1 MILENK
7 KSVIYSKTLASDVNT
22 LIKSVSSEQLFILT
36 DEQTKIHCL
45 PVLQKEGALSSAKV
59 YTMPCGDHYKT
70 IETVVDIWKFLG
82 ENGGTRKSV
91 LINLGGGVVT
101 DLGGFVANTF
111 KRGIKFINIPTTL
124 LSMVDA
130 AVGGKT
136 GINFNGLKN
145 EIGVI
150 NPAENVVIYTD
161 FLRSLDTENLLSGY
175 AEMLK
180 HGLLSSE
187 KEMKKLSK
195 FDARNPDFNLLSEL
209 IETSIEVKANI
220 VKQDPTEKGIRKAL
234 NLGHTIGHAFESYS
248 HKINKP
254 ILHGYAVAWGLI
266 GELLLSYKL
275 KGLPQEI
282 MLNTVRFIKE
292 NYGVFE
298 ITCDDYPALY
308 EYMAHDKKNANAREI
323 NFTLLSNVGEII
335 PNCIVDKE
343 LIYQALDFY
352 RDSVGI

>member
-1 MILENK
+1 MISENNN
-7 KSVIYSKTLASDVNT
+7 SVIYSKKLASDVNA
-22 LIKSVSSEQLFILT
+22 LIEGVSSEQLFILT
-36 DEQTKIHCL
+36 DEHTKIHCL
-45 PVLQKEGALSSAKV
+45 PTLQSEGALKNAKV
-59 YTMPCGDHYKT
+59 YTMRSGDHYKT

-82 ENGGTRKSV
+82 ENGGTRKSM

-111 KRGIKFINIPTTL
+111 KRGISFINIPTTL

-150 NPAENVVIYTD
+150 NPAKTVVIYPD

-187 KEMKKLSK
+187 EEMQKLSK
-195 FDARNPDFNLLSEL
+195 FDARKPDFDLLAKL

-248 HKINKP
+248 HETNRP

-266 GELLLSYKL
+266 GELFLSYKL
-275 KGLPQEI
+275 QGFPQSLMTE
-282 MLNTVRFIKE
+282 TVRFIKD

-298 ITCDDYPALY
+298 ITCNDYPALY
-308 EYMAHDKKNANAREI
+308 EYMAHDKKNATAGEI
-323 NFTLLSNVGEII
+323 NFTLLKGVGEIV
-335 PNCIVDKE
+335 PNCIVEKE

>member
-1 MILENK
+1 MSENN
-7 KSVIYSKTLASDVNT
+7 KSVIYSKTLASDVNA
-22 LIKSVSSEQLFILT
+22 LLEGVSSEQLFILT
-36 DEQTKIHCL
+36 DQQTKIHCL
-45 PVLQKEGALSSAKV
+45 PTLQREGALKNAKV

-70 IETVVDIWKFLG
+70 IDTVVDIWKFLG
-82 ENGGTRKSV
+82 ENGGTRKSM

-111 KRGIKFINIPTTL
+111 KRGISFINIPTTL

-150 NPAENVVIYTD
+150 NPAKTVVIYPD

-180 HGLLSSE
+180 HGLLSS
-187 KEMKKLSK
+187 KEEMNKLSK
-195 FDARNPDFNLLSEL
+195 FDARNPNFELLAEL

-248 HKINKP
+248 HEIDKP

-266 GELLLSYKL
+266 GELFLSYKL
-275 KGLPQEI
+275 KGFPQNLMTE
-282 MLNTVRFIKE
+282 TVRFIKE

-298 ITCDDYPALY
+298 ITCKDYPTLY
-308 EYMAHDKKNANAREI
+308 EYMAHDKKNANAGEV
-323 NFTLLSNVGEII
+323 NFTLLSGIGEIV

>member
-1 MILENK
+1 M
-7 KSVIYSKTLASDVNT
+7 ASDVNA
-22 LIKSVSSEQLFILT
+22 LIEGVSSEQLFILT
-36 DEQTKIHCL
+36 DEHTKIHCL
-45 PVLQKEGALSSAKV
+45 PTLQSEGALKNAKV
-59 YTMPCGDHYKT
+59 YTMRSGDHYKT

-82 ENGGTRKSV
+82 ENGGTRKSM

-111 KRGIKFINIPTTL
+111 KRGISFINIPTTL

-150 NPAENVVIYTD
+150 NPAKTVVIYPD

-187 KEMKKLSK
+187 EEMQKLSK
-195 FDARNPDFNLLSEL
+195 FDARKPDFDLLAKL

-248 HKINKP
+248 HETNRP

-266 GELLLSYKL
+266 GELFLSYKL
-275 KGLPQEI
+275 QGFPQSLMTE
-282 MLNTVRFIKE
+282 TVRFIRE

-298 ITCDDYPALY
+298 ITCNDYPALY
-308 EYMAHDKKNANAREI
+308 EYMAHDKKNATAGEI
-323 NFTLLSNVGEII
+323 NFTLLKGVGEIV
-335 PNCIVDKE
+335 PNCIVEKE

>member
-1 MILENK
+1 VISENNN
-7 KSVIYSKTLASDVNT
+7 SVIYSKKLASDVNA
-22 LIKSVSSEQLFILT
+22 LVEGVSSEQLFILT
-36 DEQTKIHCL
+36 DEHTKIHCL
-45 PVLQKEGALSSAKV
+45 PLLQSEGVLKDAKV
-59 YTMPCGDHYKT
+59 YTMPSGDHYKT

-82 ENGGTRKSV
+82 ENGGTRKSMI
-91 LINLGGGVVT
+91 INLGGGVVT

-111 KRGIKFINIPTTL
+111 KRGIRFINIPTTL

-150 NPAENVVIYTD
+150 NPAETVVFYPD

-187 KEMKKLSK
+187 EEMNRLRK
-195 FDARNPDFNLLSEL
+195 FDATNPDFELLAQL

-248 HKINKP
+248 HEINRP

-266 GELLLSYKL
+266 GELFLSYKL
-275 KGLPQEI
+275 KGFPQKI
-282 MLNTVRFIKE
+282 MLNTTRFIKDY
-292 NYGVFE
+292 YGAFE
-298 ITCDDYPALY
+298 ITCKDYPALY
-308 EYMAHDKKNANAREI
+308 EYMAHDKKNVTAGEI

>member
-1 MILENK
+1 MILENN
-7 KSVIYSKTLASDVNT
+7 KSVIFSKKLVSDVNA
-22 LIKSVSSEQLFILT
+22 LIEGVSSEQLFILT
-36 DEQTKIHCL
+36 DKQTEKLCL
-45 PVLQKEGALSSAKV
+45 PILMEDERLKNAKV
-59 YTMPCGDHYKT
+59 YSMPCGDHYKT

-82 ENGGTRKSV
+82 ENGGTRKSM

-111 KRGIKFINIPTTL
+111 KRGIRFINIPTTL

-150 NPAENVVIYTD
+150 NPAETVVIYPD
-161 FLRSLDTENLLSGY
+161 FLGSLDTENLLSGY

-187 KEMKKLSK
+187 EEMNRLNK
-195 FDARNPDFNLLSEL
+195 FDATNPDFELLSKL

-248 HKINKP
+248 HETNRP

-266 GELLLSYKL
+266 GELFLSYKL
-275 KGLPQEI
+275 KGFPQNVMTE
-282 MLNTVRFIKE
+282 TVRFIKD

-298 ITCDDYPALY
+298 ITCNDYSALY
-308 EYMAHDKKNANAREI
+308 EYMAHDKKNATAGEI

-343 LIYQALDFY
+343 LIYPALDFY

>member
-1 MILENK
+1 MILENNN
-7 KSVIYSKTLASDVNT
+7 SVIFTTQLASDVNA
-22 LIKSVSSEQLFILT
+22 LLQGISSEQLFILT
-36 DEQTKIHCL
+36 DEHSKHHCL
-45 PVLQKEGALSSAKV
+45 SLLQSEGQLLNAKV
-59 YTMPCGDHYKT
+59 YTMPCGDDHKT
-70 IETVVDIWKFLG
+70 IETVMDIWQFLG
-82 ENGGTRKSV
+82 QQGATRQAV

-111 KRGIKFINIPTTL
+111 KRGIRFINIPTTL

-150 NPAENVVIYTD
+150 NPAQNVIIHSD
-161 FLRSLDTENLLSGY
+161 FLKSLDTQNLLSGY

-180 HGLLSSE
+180 HGLLSSRN
-187 KEMKKLSK
+187 EMARLSS
-195 FDARNPDFNLLSEL
+195 FDATRPDYALLASL
-209 IETSIEVKANI
+209 IETSVQIKADI
-220 VKQDPTEKGIRKAL
+220 VAQDPTEKGIRKAL

-248 HKINKP
+248 HATGRP

-266 GELLLSYKL
+266 GELFLSHKVQ
-275 KGLPQEI
+275 GFPQDV
-282 MLNTVRFIKE
+282 MLDTIRFIKE

-298 ITCDDYPALY
+298 ITCNDYPALY
-308 EYMAHDKKNANAREI
+308 EYMAHDKKNATAGEV
-323 NFTLLSNVGEII
+323 NFTLLKDVGNIV
-335 PNCIVDKE
+335 PNCIVEKE
-343 LIYQALDFY
+343 LIFQALDFY

>member
-1 MILENK
+1 M
-7 KSVIYSKTLASDVNT
+7 YSKTLASDVNA
-22 LIKSVSSEQLFILT
+22 LLEGVSSEQLFILT
-36 DEQTKIHCL
+36 DQQTKIHCL
-45 PVLQKEGALSSAKV
+45 PILQREGALKNAKV

-70 IETVVDIWKFLG
+70 IDTVVDIWKFLG
-82 ENGGTRKSV
+82 ENGGTRKSM

-111 KRGIKFINIPTTL
+111 KRGISFINIPTTL

-150 NPAENVVIYTD
+150 NPAKTVVIYPD

-180 HGLLSSE
+180 HGLLSS
-187 KEMKKLSK
+187 KEEMNKLSK
-195 FDARNPDFNLLSEL
+195 FDARNPNFELLAEL

-248 HKINKP
+248 HEIDKP

-266 GELLLSYKL
+266 GELFLSY
-275 KGLPQEI
+275 
-282 MLNTVRFIKE
+282 
-292 NYGVFE
+292 
-298 ITCDDYPALY
+298 
-308 EYMAHDKKNANAREI
+308 
-323 NFTLLSNVGEII
+323 
-335 PNCIVDKE
+335 
-343 LIYQALDFY
+343 
-352 RDSVGI
+352 